1 MGGYEMNKCPLASSD
16 FIHFIQKFPT
26 QFWNNNTYQQLLL
39 ESLAYLVNSTIEVQ
53 INKGEKP

>member
-1 MGGYEMNKCPLASSD
+1 MGGYEMNKCPLASSA
-16 FIHFIQKFPT
+16 FIHFIQKPT
-26 QFWNNNTYQQLLL
+26 QVWNNNTYQQLLL

>member
-1 MGGYEMNKCPLASSD
+1 MGGYEMNKCPLASSA
-16 FIHFIQKFPT
+16 FIHFIQKPT

-39 ESLAYLVNSTIEVQ
+39 ENLPYLVNSTIEVQ

>member
-1 MGGYEMNKCPLASSD
+1 MGGYEMNKCPLASSA
-16 FIHFIQKFPT
+16 FIHFIQKPT

-39 ESLAYLVNSTIEVQ
+39 KNLPYLVNSTIEVQ